1 MENINLDSLYER
13 VICLKIRE
21 LMTTDVRTVTPD
33 TTIKDAANIMNT
45 VDVGSVPVVDNNKLV
60 GIVTDR
66 DIVVRSVAKGQ
77 DPNQKVCDVMTKDI
91 KCITPD
97 TDVHEAADI
106 MAKRQIRR
114 LPVVD
119 NGNLV
124 GIVSIGDLAV
134 EGKYE
139 DEAGEALHDISKDTL
154 H

>member
-1 MENINLDSLYER
+1 MENIYLDLVFER
-13 VICLKIRE
+13 VIDLKIRE
-21 LMTTDVRTVTPD
+21 LMTTDVRTISPNA
-33 TTIKDAANIMNT
+33 TIKDVANIMNT

-66 DIVVRSVAKGQ
+66 DIVLRSVAKGQ

-91 KCITPD
+91 KTISPD
-97 TDVHEAADI
+97 TEVHEAADL

-124 GIVSIGDLAV
+124 GIVAIGDLAI

-139 DEAGEALHDISKDTL
+139 DEAGEALHDISKNTL
-154 H
+154 S

>member
-1 MENINLDSLYER
+1 MENIYLDLVFER
-13 VICLKIRE
+13 VIDLKIRE
-21 LMTTDVRTVTPD
+21 LMTTDVRTISPNA
-33 TTIKDAANIMNT
+33 TIKDAANIMNT

-66 DIVVRSVAKGQ
+66 DIVLRSVAKGQ
-77 DPNQKVCDVMTKDI
+77 GPNQKVCDVMTKDI
-91 KCITPD
+91 KCISPD
-97 TDVHEAADI
+97 TEVHEAADL

-124 GIVSIGDLAV
+124 GIVAIGDLAV

-139 DEAGEALHDISKDTL
+139 DEAGEALHDISKNTIS
-154 H
+154 

>member
-1 MENINLDSLYER
+1 M
-13 VICLKIRE
+13 KIRD
-21 LMTTDVRTVTPD
+21 LMTTDVRAVPPD
-33 TTIKDAANIMNT
+33 ATIKDAANIMNT
-45 VDVGSVPVVDNNKLV
+45 VDVGAVPVVDNNKLV

-77 DPNQKVCDVMTKDI
+77 DPNQKICDVMTKDI
-91 KCITPD
+91 KAISPD
-97 TDVHEAADI
+97 TEVHEAADI

-154 H
+154 S